1 MRICFKLCD
10 YVLSLIMCC
19 IYTKQESKELVEG
32 VPKLLKKDLT
42 KDEAVALLAKM
53 KELGAECSMD

>member
-1 MRICFKLCD
+1 MSCVD
-10 YVLSLIMCC
+10 AE
-19 IYTKQESKELVEG
+19 QESKELVEG